1 MNELIENI
9 FNNFT
14 VENVEI
20 PVEFLRYSGHNTT
33 YITYMEH
40 SIDNPYYTDDQ
51 LTNYLDYYD
60 FDVYSKGNY
69 MKIIECMKEILEQNG
84 FKWQPSMTS
93 TDMYEDDTGYY
104 HKTLCFA
111 YVKNAEI
118 NNNTISV

>member
-9 FNNFT
+9 FRNFT

-20 PVEFLRYSGHNTT
+20 PVEFMRYRGKKTT

-40 SIDNPYYTDDQ
+40 SINDTYYSDDE
-51 LTNYLDYYD
+51 LTNYIDYYD
-60 FDVYSKGNY
+60 FDVFSKGNY
-69 MKIIECMKEILEQNG
+69 LNIIKSMKELLEQNG

-93 TDMYEDDTGYY
+93 MDMYEDDTGYY

-111 YVKNAEI
+111 YIRSADDDKLPSA
-118 NNNTISV
+118 